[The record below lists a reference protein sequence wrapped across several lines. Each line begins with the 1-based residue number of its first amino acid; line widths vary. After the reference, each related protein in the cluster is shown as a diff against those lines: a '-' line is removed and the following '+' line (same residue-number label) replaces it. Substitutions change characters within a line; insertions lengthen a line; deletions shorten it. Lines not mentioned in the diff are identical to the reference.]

1 MKYIIAILFL
11 LPTMVFG
18 QEFTT
23 SNPTRAIEEVSQR
36 LYKHYEVDD
45 TINRYVLNKIKY
57 GFSIVGPS
65 ETKSSNDSKFPQRAK
80 KFKQKV
86 VLKSKNKM
94 YWKFQPKH
102 SFVFNPSSF
111 DSLSYSWKDIG
122 SITVKQDEAYAEI
135 KFTW

>member
-1 MKYIIAILFL
+1 MKYIIAILVL

-23 SNPTRAIEEVSQR
+23 SNPSKAIEEVSQR

-45 TINRYVLNKIKY
+45 TINGYVLNKIKY

-65 ETKSSNDSKFPQRAK
+65 VTKSSNDSKFPQRAK
-80 KFKQKV
+80 TFKQKV

-94 YWKFQPKH
+94 YWKFQADHKLI
-102 SFVFNPSSF
+102 VNPSSF
-111 DSLSYSWKDIG
+111 DGLSYSWKDIG